1 MFVGSCP
8 NRHRRI
14 RHGVYDNI
22 DAPGGASDDQGVQRR
37 RLATELGM
45 PELRTDKV
53 VMTAM
58 THPLRTRERPLTIY
72 NSPCGDPPGILPP
85 ALLVNGLRNHFPRR
99 VLLRLRRRRRA
110 IGSRAVSAPRWT
122 AAHAAC
128 AFRDGMITAG
138 SGRVQMQRS
147 DRVRSPRRGP
157 RA

>member
-58 THPLRTRERPLTIY
+58 AHPLRTRERPLTIY
-72 NSPCGDPPGILPP
+72 NAPCAKWEGIHQ
-85 ALLVNGLRNHFPRR
+85 GSCRQHFWST
-99 VLLRLRRRRRA
+99 VFVTISL
-110 IGSRAVSAPRWT
+110 AVS
-122 AAHAAC
+122 C
-128 AFRDGMITAG
+128 FAFAVAVVLSVVG
-138 SGRVQMQRS
+138 Q
-147 DRVRSPRRGP
+147 
-157 RA
+157 